1 MEESVVPEPP
11 PARIRLADRIG
22 KDSAK
27 KDKVEGQ
34 DLIGEIVALIL
45 MSFVLWFFVA
55 HKLKDSGFYTDD
67 FGALEMAAL
76 YSAGGFVVLL
86 AFLRVL
92 IRRRNLLRPLEIA
105 SYGMLSTAHAILLAS
120 FPFDFEH
127 VGDVLPRALSWSVD
141 WISDTAGAVILA
153 LGIPGGIIG
162 AAITAVIYIRVKKEL
177 SAQTRMPSEASSTIE
192 N

>member
-1 MEESVVPEPP
+1 MEEPVVPEQPP
-11 PARIRLADRIG
+11 TRIRLVDRIG

-27 KDKVEGQ
+27 KDRVEGQ
-34 DLIGEIVALIL
+34 DLIGEIVALVL
-45 MSFVLWFFVA
+45 MSFALWFFVA

-67 FGALEMAAL
+67 FGTLEMAAL

-92 IRRRNLLRPLEIA
+92 IRRRNMLRPLEIA
-105 SYGMLSTAHAILLAS
+105 SFGLLSTAHAILLAT

-141 WISDTAGAVILA
+141 WMSDTVGAVILA

-162 AAITAVIYIRVKKEL
+162 AVITAVIYIRVKKEL
-177 SAQTRMPSEASSTIE
+177 LAQARMPTEVTSINED
-192 N
+192 